1 MHVLFTSNQ
10 GHAMQG
16 PDVYPLKKTA
26 VQSPHRV
33 APATADVHP
42 HALLRIG
49 QIIGTPHTTGLLNV
63 GRTHFYSLIQQGK
76 FPKPTKL
83 GHMSL
88 WRASDV
94 LQAIAKLTETL

>member
-1 MHVLFTSNQ
+1 MPS
-10 GHAMQG
+10 
-16 PDVYPLKKTA
+16 PDVHTLKKTA
-26 VQSPHRV
+26 VQRPLRV

-42 HALLRIG
+42 QAMLRIT
-49 QIIGTPHTTGLLNV
+49 QIIGTPHTPALLNV

-83 GHMSL
+83 GHMSM

-94 LQAIAKLTETL
+94 LQAIGKLSEADDGN

>member
-1 MHVLFTSNQ
+1 
-10 GHAMQG
+10 MQS

-26 VQSPHRV
+26 VQRPLRV

-42 HALLRIG
+42 QAMLRIT
-49 QIIGTPHTTGLLNV
+49 QIIGTPHTPALLNV

-83 GHMSL
+83 GHMSM

-94 LQAIAKLTETL
+94 LQAIGKLSEGA